1 MSKITITASQMKA
14 SAEALKQLNDQFKA
28 AVNRLLELQQN
39 LSGMWEGEA
48 NDAFARAFQSDKIQM
63 DNFYN
68 AVEVYVQRLDAA
80 AARYQQA
87 EAQNTQTANE
97 RKY

>member
-1 MSKITITASQMKA
+1 MSKMIITAAQMK
-14 SAEALKQLNDQFKA
+14 SNAEALKQLNDQFKA

-68 AVEVYVQRLDAA
+68 AVEVYVQRLQAA
-80 AARYQQA
+80 ATRYEQA
-87 EAQNTQTANE
+87 EVQNTQTANE

>member
-1 MSKITITASQMKA
+1 MSKMIITASQMKS
-14 SAEALKQLNDQFKA
+14 SAEALKQLNEQFKA

-68 AVEVYVQRLDAA
+68 AIEVYVQRLNAA

-87 EAQNTQTANE
+87 ETLNTQTANE